1 MPKNPYTLG
10 TENASNQLLRDLYI
24 DLRAKAN
31 FWSALTKQTPQ
42 ARMGYIGLWELARG
56 KNCGIIALSHSKIF
70 LKEEILL
77 DNEKIPL
84 RSEVPEAET

>member
-1 MPKNPYTLG
+1 MRRG
-10 TENASNQLLRDLYI
+10 GEI
-24 DLRAKAN
+24 MRAVRQRRHPGRK
-31 FWSALTKQTPQ
+31 SV
-42 ARMGYIGLWELARG
+42 LWELARG